1 MKWHPSALGK
11 LMTAPKLKSE
21 VLSETAKSEIRK
33 IAKEQFFGFSSSITT
48 KPMMK
53 GKDWEEESIAL
64 VNQVRGT
71 FYVKNKER
79 FENEFLTGEPDI
91 ILDHSI
97 IDIKTSWSLETWP
110 ATPHEGMNKDYEW
123 QLMAYCWL
131 LNKSHAELIYCM
143 IDTDDSLLNDWDN
156 RFIHKVSHID
166 PVKRITVLR
175 YEFAGEHH
183 IDQMKEKLTA
193 ANEYYSQYI
202 NQLNN
207 KEI

>member
-21 VLSETAKSEIRK
+21 QLSETAKSEIRR
-33 IAKEQFFGFSSSITT
+33 IAKEQFFGFSSSIIT
-48 KPMMK
+48 KPMLK

-91 ILDHSI
+91 ILDNMI
-97 IDIKTSWSLETWP
+97 IDIKTPWSLETFP
-110 ATPHEGMNKDYEW
+110 ATPGEGINKDYEW
-123 QLMAYCWL
+123 QLMGYCWL

-143 IDTDDSLLNDWDN
+143 IDTDDTLLNDWDN

-166 PVKRITVLR
+166 PAKRITVLR

-202 NQLNN
+202 NELNN
-207 KEI
+207 K

>member
-1 MKWHPSALGK
+1 MKWHPSTLGK
-11 LMTAPKLKSE
+11 LMTAPKTKSE

-64 VNQVRGT
+64 VNDVRGT
-71 FYVKNKER
+71 LYVKNTER

-91 ILDHSI
+91 IEDDMI

-110 ATPHEGMNKDYEW
+110 ATPDEGVNKDYMW
-123 QLMAYCWL
+123 QLFAYCWL
-131 LNKSHAELIYCM
+131 LDKPQAELIYCM
-143 IDTDDSLLNDWDN
+143 IDTDDVLLGDWDN
-156 RFIHKVSHID
+156 KSIHKVSHID
-166 PVKRITVLR
+166 PKHRITVLR
-175 YEFAGEHH
+175 YEMLYEY
-183 IDQMKEKLTA
+183 IDQMREKLTA
-193 ANEYYSQYI
+193 CNEYYSQYI

-207 KEI
+207 K

>member
-21 VLSETAKSEIRK
+21 QLSETAKSEIRK

-48 KPMMK
+48 KPMLK

-91 ILDHSI
+91 ILDNSI
-97 IDIKTSWSLETWP
+97 IDIKTPWSLETFP
-110 ATPHEGMNKDYEW
+110 ATSEEGMNKDYMW

-166 PVKRITVLR
+166 PAKRITVLR

-183 IDQMKEKLTA
+183 IDQMKEKLIA

-207 KEI
+207 K

>member
-21 VLSETAKSEIRK
+21 QLSETAKSEIRK

-48 KPMMK
+48 KPMLK

-91 ILDHSI
+91 ILDNMI
-97 IDIKTSWSLETWP
+97 IDIKTPWSLETFP
-110 ATPHEGMNKDYEW
+110 ATSEEGMNKDYMW
-123 QLMAYCWL
+123 QLMGYCWL

-143 IDTDDSLLNDWDN
+143 IDTDDTLLNDWDN
-156 RFIHKVSHID
+156 KFIHKVSHID
-166 PVKRITVLR
+166 PAKRITVLR
-175 YEFAGEHH
+175 FEFFGEHH
-183 IDQMKEKLTA
+183 IDQMKEKLIA

-202 NQLNN
+202 NELNN
-207 KEI
+207 K

>member
-21 VLSETAKSEIRK
+21 QLSETAKSEIRR
-33 IAKEQFFGFSSSITT
+33 IAKEQFFGFSSSIVT

-53 GKDWEEESIAL
+53 GKDWEEDSIAL

-71 FYVKNKER
+71 FYVKNTER

-91 ILDHSI
+91 ILDNMI

-110 ATPHEGMNKDYEW
+110 ATSDEGANKDYMW

-131 LNKSHAELIYCM
+131 WNKPHAELIYCM
-143 IDTDDSLLNDWDN
+143 IDTDDVLLSDWDN
-156 RFIHKVSHID
+156 RSIHKVSHID
-166 PVKRITVLR
+166 PEKRITVLK
-175 YEFAGEHH
+175 YEFFGEHH

-207 KEI
+207 K

>member
-1 MKWHPSALGK
+1 
-11 LMTAPKLKSE
+11 MTAPKLKSE
-21 VLSETAKSEIRK
+21 QLSETAKTEIRK

-48 KPMMK
+48 KPMIK

-91 ILDHSI
+91 ILDDMI

-110 ATPHEGMNKDYEW
+110 ATPDEGVNKDYMW
-123 QLMAYCWL
+123 QLFAYCWL
-131 LNKSHAELIYCM
+131 LGKWQAELIYCM
-143 IDTDDSLLNDWDN
+143 IDTDDVLLGDWDN
-156 RFIHKVSHID
+156 RSIHKVSHID
-166 PVKRITVLR
+166 PKHRITVLR
-175 YEFAGEHH
+175 YAMLDEY
-183 IDQMKEKLTA
+183 IDQMREKLTA
-193 ANEYYSQYI
+193 CNEYYSQYI

-207 KEI
+207 K

>member
-11 LMTAPKLKSE
+11 LMTAPKTKSE
-21 VLSETAKSEIRK
+21 QLSETAKSEIRK

-48 KPMMK
+48 KPMLK

-91 ILDHSI
+91 ILDNMI
-97 IDIKTSWSLETWP
+97 IDIKTPWSLETFP
-110 ATPHEGMNKDYEW
+110 ATSEEGMNKDYMW
-123 QLMAYCWL
+123 QLMGYCWL
-131 LNKSHAELIYCM
+131 LNKSDAELIYCM
-143 IDTDDSLLNDWDN
+143 IDTDDTLLNDWDN

-166 PVKRITVLR
+166 PAKRITVLR
-175 YEFAGEHH
+175 FAFFGEHH
-183 IDQMKEKLTA
+183 IDQMKEKLIA

-207 KEI
+207 K

>member
-11 LMTAPKLKSE
+11 LMTAPKTKSE
-21 VLSETAKSEIRK
+21 QLSETAKSEIRK

-48 KPMMK
+48 KPMLK

-91 ILDHSI
+91 ILDNMV
-97 IDIKTSWSLETWP
+97 IDVKTSWSLETFP
-110 ATPHEGMNKDYEW
+110 ATSEEGMNKDYMW

-143 IDTDDSLLNDWDN
+143 IDTDDTLLNDWDN

-166 PVKRITVLR
+166 PAKRITVLR
-175 YEFAGEHH
+175 FEFFGEHH
-183 IDQMKEKLTA
+183 IDQMKEKLIA

-202 NQLNN
+202 NLLNN
-207 KEI
+207 K

>member
-21 VLSETAKSEIRK
+21 QLSETAKSEIRR
-33 IAKEQFFGFSSSITT
+33 IAKEQFFGFSSSIVT

-53 GKDWEEESIAL
+53 GKDWEEDSIAL

-71 FYVKNKER
+71 FYVKNTER

-91 ILDHSI
+91 ILDNMI

-110 ATPHEGMNKDYEW
+110 ATSDEGANKDYMW
-123 QLMAYCWL
+123 QLMGYCWL
-131 LNKSHAELIYCM
+131 LNKPYAELIYCM
-143 IDTDDSLLNDWDN
+143 IDTDDVLLSDWDN
-156 RFIHKVSHID
+156 RSIHKVSHID
-166 PVKRITVLR
+166 PEKRITVLR
-175 YEFAGEHH
+175 YEFFGDHH

-207 KEI
+207 K

>member
-1 MKWHPSALGK
+1 MKWHPSTLGK

-21 VLSETAKSEIRK
+21 QLSETAKSEIRK
-33 IAKEQFFGFSSSITT
+33 IANEQFFGFSSSITT
-48 KPMMK
+48 KPMLK

-91 ILDHSI
+91 ILDNSI

-110 ATPHEGMNKDYEW
+110 ATPDEGVNKDYMW

-143 IDTDDSLLNDWDN
+143 IDTDDTLLNEWDN

-166 PVKRITVLR
+166 PAKRITVLR
-175 YEFAGEHH
+175 YAMLDEY
-183 IDQMKEKLTA
+183 IDQMREKLTA
-193 ANEYYSQYI
+193 CNEYYSQYI

-207 KEI
+207 K

>member
-1 MKWHPSALGK
+1 MKWHPSTLGK
-11 LMTAPKLKSE
+11 LMTAPKTKSE
-21 VLSETAKSEIRK
+21 QLSETAKTEIRK

-48 KPMMK
+48 KPMLK

-91 ILDHSI
+91 ILDNSI
-97 IDIKTSWSLETWP
+97 IDIKTPWSLETWP
-110 ATPHEGMNKDYEW
+110 ATPDEGVNKDYMW

-131 LNKSHAELIYCM
+131 LNKPHAELIYCM

-156 RFIHKVSHID
+156 RFIHKVSHIE
-166 PVKRITVLR
+166 PAKRITVLR
-175 YEFAGEHH
+175 YAMLDEY

-193 ANEYYSQYI
+193 CNEYYSQYI

-207 KEI
+207 K